1 MLFSNQRTHKVDI
14 PSEDEAGKAATLA
27 FLIHY
32 LCKNVM
38 KDMRKEMFILD
49 GHV

>member
-1 MLFSNQRTHKVDI
+1 MLFSNQKTHKMEI
-14 PSEDEAGKAATLA
+14 PSEDEDGKAVTLA

-38 KDMRKEMFILD
+38 KDTRKEIFILD